1 MGAIIKSDRKEVEMN
16 YETKP
21 KQKKS
26 SAKELELDFARKI
39 HNEVFGDQPN
49 PLEVAKKN
57 FQERL
62 EMEKIL
68 ADV

>member
-1 MGAIIKSDRKEVEMN
+1 MN